1 MSNMTDAII
10 SPVVAFALAA
20 LAGLYGV
27 LKMIFTNQTK
37 IKVLE
42 TQLENMDLVLQ
53 EVRADQKE
61 LFKEIRSL
69 RK

>member
-1 MSNMTDAII
+1 MKLSDAII
-10 SPVVAFALAA
+10 SPVVAFALAV

-37 IKVLE
+37 IQVLE
-42 TQLENMDLVLQ
+42 NQLKNMDLVLR

-61 LFKEIRSL
+61 IFKEIRNL
-69 RK
+69 KE